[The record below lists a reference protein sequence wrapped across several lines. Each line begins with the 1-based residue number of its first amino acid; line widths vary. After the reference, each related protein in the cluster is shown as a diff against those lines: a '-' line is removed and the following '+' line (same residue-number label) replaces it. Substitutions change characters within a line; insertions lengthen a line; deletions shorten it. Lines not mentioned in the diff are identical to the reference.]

1 MGSIVVRENE
11 REFITV
17 DWGKSKRL
25 ITPEKVGSKYLRV
38 SITEY
43 APGTEHAIHRH
54 PNQEEVIFILEGKG
68 ISRTKDGDKAIST
81 GAFVFIP
88 ADMDHATIN
97 VSKDKPMKAV
107 IMKSPPYEGKE
118 K

>member
-25 ITPEKVGSKYLRV
+25 ITPEKVGSQYLRV

-68 ISRTKDGDKAIST
+68 ISRTRDGDKAISS